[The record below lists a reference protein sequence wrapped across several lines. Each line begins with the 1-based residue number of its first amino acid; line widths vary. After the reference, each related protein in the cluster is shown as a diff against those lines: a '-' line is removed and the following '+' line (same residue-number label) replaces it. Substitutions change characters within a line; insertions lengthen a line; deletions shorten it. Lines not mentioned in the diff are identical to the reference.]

1 MDKFIFDLQ
10 RFVDIRNY
18 ESNTLLRGTDDNDY
32 IYNDGSNVTIDAGA
46 GNDSI
51 GNDGSFVTI
60 DGGSGNDYIFNG
72 LGYNN
77 FSIDGGAGNDSI
89 YSNDGSQD
97 TIDGGEGDDYINN
110 SGGSNMTIDAG
121 AGNDS
126 IDNYGSFVTINGGDG
141 NDYISAEGE
150 NVSILGGDGNDV
162 IDNRGSTMTIDGD
175 DGDDFIENTGSHVTI
190 KGGAGDDYI
199 YLESVDEGGNTIY
212 GGAGADI
219 FVYKGNANYWSTTSN
234 DVLRDYEEED
244 TLRFNSAIDG
254 ISTNDSGSVIFRFG
268 GNKLVV
274 KNAADKLIT
283 YFDADDVKHTYGQPK
298 ALTLTDDDDVYSN
311 SISGASISALG
322 GNDSITNT
330 ADNVVFIYGGGNDS
344 ISGFNDSSTLKITEG
359 IYSTE
364 ESGESGEDI
373 LVKVGENGSILLVG
387 AASLA
392 SVNIDGISIND
403 TLQTITN
410 DNPSPVTVSPVAE
423 VIDASA
429 RTKKIKITA
438 NDLNNS
444 IVGGKSRDTIYGG
457 AGSDSIYGERGNDK
471 LYGDKGNDYMDG
483 GAGNDQLL
491 GGSGKDTLTGGDGND
506 TLWGGAGNDTLTGG
520 AGSDV
525 FVYRDGYDNDTIL
538 DYAEE
543 DLIKITGG
551 TISKISTTS
560 AGSVVFTVGSKK
572 LTLKNAADKII
583 TYEDADGVKNFYP
596 IKFNSKGTSAT
607 LLSAYG
613 KSDFNFA
620 PFDGLKNLN
629 ASKVTHGLNITGND
643 LNDMIFGGEG
653 NDTLW
658 GGAGDDTLLG
668 GEGDDVFIYKPNEG
682 TDYITDYEAGDMLKI
697 LRADG
702 SNGGMFTSSSFSDGN
717 LTLKILGGGSV
728 VFSGVSNGDT
738 FNINGMSYSIK
749 GSKLK

>member
-1 MDKFIFDLQ
+1 MKKFIFDLQ
-10 RFVDIRNY
+10 RFVDIYNE
-18 ESNTLLRGTDDNDY
+18 ESNTLLSGTSGDDY
-32 IYNDGSNVTIDAGA
+32 IYNN
-46 GNDSI
+46 
-51 GNDGSFVTI
+51 
-60 DGGSGNDYIFNG
+60 
-72 LGYNN
+72 
-77 FSIDGGAGNDSI
+77 
-89 YSNDGSQD
+89 YS
-97 TIDGGEGDDYINN
+97 
-110 SGGSNMTIDAG
+110 
-121 AGNDS
+121 
-126 IDNYGSFVTINGGDG
+126 SFVTIN
-141 NDYISAEGE
+141 
-150 NVSILGGDGNDV
+150 
-162 IDNRGSTMTIDGD
+162 
-175 DGDDFIENTGSHVTI
+175 
-190 KGGAGDDYI
+190 GGAGDDYI
-199 YLESVDEGGNTIY
+199 YLESVYEGGNTLY

-244 TLRFNSAIDG
+244 TLRFNSAIYG

-283 YFDADDVKHTYGQPK
+283 YFDADDVKHTYGQTK
-298 ALTLTDDDDVYSN
+298 TFTLTDGDDVYSN
-311 SISGASISALG
+311 SVSGASISALG

-330 ADNVVFIYGGGNDS
+330 ADNVMFIYGGGNDS

-364 ESGESGEDI
+364 ESGEGSEDI

-387 AASLA
+387 ASSLA
-392 SVNIDGISIND
+392 SVNIDGVSLND

-410 DNPSPVTVSPVAE
+410 DNSSPVTVSPVAE

-429 RTKKIKITA
+429 RTKKIQITA

-471 LYGDKGNDYMDG
+471 LYGDAGNDYLVG

-491 GGSGKDTLTGGDGND
+491 GGSGKDTLVGGEGND
-506 TLWGGAGNDTLTGG
+506 TFWGGAGNDTLEGG

-525 FVYRDGYDNDTIL
+525 FVYREGYDNDTIV

-551 TISKISTTS
+551 TVSKISTTS
-560 AGSVVFTVGSKK
+560 AGSVVFKIGSKK
-572 LTLKNAADKII
+572 LTLKNAADKLI
-583 TYEDADGVKNFYP
+583 TYEDADGVKHFYP

-629 ASKVTHGLNITGND
+629 ASKVTHGLNITGNYLGNKITAGAGSD
-643 LNDMIFGGEG
+643 SVLGGAGNDSLNGGAG

-697 LRADG
+697 LRTDG

-728 VFSGVSNGDT
+728 VFQNVSESQS
-738 FNINGMSYSIK
+738 FNINGATYSISN
-749 GSKLK
+749 GKLK

>member
-1 MDKFIFDLQ
+1 MKKFIFDLQ
-10 RFVDIRNY
+10 RFVDIYNE
-18 ESNTLLRGTDDNDY
+18 ESNTLLSGTSGDDY
-32 IYNDGSNVTIDAGA
+32 IYNN
-46 GNDSI
+46 
-51 GNDGSFVTI
+51 
-60 DGGSGNDYIFNG
+60 
-72 LGYNN
+72 
-77 FSIDGGAGNDSI
+77 
-89 YSNDGSQD
+89 YS
-97 TIDGGEGDDYINN
+97 
-110 SGGSNMTIDAG
+110 
-121 AGNDS
+121 
-126 IDNYGSFVTINGGDG
+126 SFVTIN
-141 NDYISAEGE
+141 
-150 NVSILGGDGNDV
+150 
-162 IDNRGSTMTIDGD
+162 
-175 DGDDFIENTGSHVTI
+175 
-190 KGGAGDDYI
+190 GGAGDDYI
-199 YLESVDEGGNTIY
+199 YLESVYEGGNTLY

-244 TLRFNSAIDG
+244 TLRFNSAIYG

-298 ALTLTDDDDVYSN
+298 ALTLTDGDDVYSN
-311 SISGASISALG
+311 SVSGASISALG

-330 ADNVVFIYGGGNDS
+330 ADNVMFIYGGGNDS

-364 ESGESGEDI
+364 ESGEGSEDI

-387 AASLA
+387 ASSLA
-392 SVNIDGISIND
+392 SVNIDGVSLND

-410 DNPSPVTVSPVAE
+410 DNSSPVTVSPVAE

-429 RTKKIKITA
+429 RTKKIQITA

-471 LYGDKGNDYMDG
+471 LYGDAGNDYLVG

-491 GGSGKDTLTGGDGND
+491 GGSGKDTLVGGEGND
-506 TLWGGAGNDTLTGG
+506 TFWGGAGNDTLEGG

-525 FVYRDGYDNDTIL
+525 FVYREGYDNDTIV

-551 TISKISTTS
+551 TVSKISTTS
-560 AGSVVFTVGSKK
+560 AGSVVFKIGSKK
-572 LTLKNAADKII
+572 LTLKNAADKLI
-583 TYEDADGVKNFYP
+583 TYEDADGVKHFYP

-629 ASKVTHGLNITGND
+629 ASKVTHGLNITGNYLGNKITAGAGSD
-643 LNDMIFGGEG
+643 SVLGGAGNDSLNGGAG

-697 LRADG
+697 LRTDG

>member
-10 RFVDIRNY
+10 RFVDIYNE
-18 ESNTLLRGTDDNDY
+18 ESNTLVSGTDDNDY
-32 IYNDGSNVTIDAGA
+32 IRNDGSN
-46 GNDSI
+46 
-51 GNDGSFVTI
+51 VTI

-110 SGGSNMTIDAG
+110 IGGSNMTIDAG

-126 IDNYGSFVTINGGDG
+126 IDNDGSFVTINGGDG
-141 NDYISAEGE
+141 DDLINSWGS
-150 NVSILGGDGNDV
+150 NVSILGGDGND
-162 IDNRGSTMTIDGD
+162 
-175 DGDDFIENTGSHVTI
+175 FIENKGSHVTI
-190 KGGAGDDYI
+190 SGGAGDDYI
-199 YLESVDEGGNTIY
+199 YLESVDEGGNTLY

-254 ISTNDSGSVIFRFG
+254 ISTNSYGSVIFKVG
-268 GNKLVV
+268 ENKLVV

-322 GNDSITNT
+322 GNDSISNT
-330 ADNVVFIYGGGNDS
+330 ADNVMFIYGGGNDS
-344 ISGFNDSSTLKITEG
+344 LSGFNDSSTLKITEG

-373 LVKVGENGSILLVG
+373 LVNVGDGSILLVG

-392 SVNIDGISIND
+392 SVNIDGISVND

-410 DNPSPVTVSPVAE
+410 ENSSPVTVSPVAE

-429 RTKKIKITA
+429 RTKKIKIIA

-471 LYGDKGNDYMDG
+471 LYGDKGNDYLDG
-483 GAGNDQLL
+483 GVGNDQLL
-491 GGSGKDTLTGGDGND
+491 GGSGKDTLLGGEGND
-506 TLWGGAGNDTLTGG
+506 TLWGGAGNDTLEGG
-520 AGSDV
+520 AGADV
-525 FVYRDGYDNDTIL
+525 FVYREGYDNDTIV

-551 TISKISTTS
+551 TVSKISTTS
-560 AGSVVFTVGSKK
+560 AGSVVFKIGSKK
-572 LTLKNAADKII
+572 LTLKNAADKLI

-613 KSDFNFA
+613 KSDFSFA

-643 LNDMIFGGEG
+643 LDNKITAGKG

-658 GGAGDDTLLG
+658 GGKGNDTLLG

-728 VFSGVSNGDT
+728 VFQNVSESQS
-738 FNINGMSYSIK
+738 FNINGATYSISN
-749 GSKLK
+749 GKLK